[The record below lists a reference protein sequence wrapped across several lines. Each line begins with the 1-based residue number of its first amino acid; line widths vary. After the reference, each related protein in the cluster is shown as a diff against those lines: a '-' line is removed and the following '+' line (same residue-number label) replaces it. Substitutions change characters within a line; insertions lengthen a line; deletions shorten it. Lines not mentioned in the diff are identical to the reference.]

1 MQLRPALPLS
11 LVSAFPVLS
20 IVCAMAWSQGALAQ
34 AGAAFPARPVTLV
47 VPFPPGGPSDA
58 LARAVAQKM
67 GEHLGQPLVI
77 ENLGGANG
85 TIGLNQARKAA
96 ADGYTLSFGGIG
108 THVVNVALYRKLPY
122 DPVAD
127 FAPVGP
133 AGAAPMLLLARANLP
148 ASDLRQFAEWL
159 KRNQAAASYG
169 SAGVGSISHYGCVL
183 LLSALGHSP
192 THVPYRGIAP
202 AMNDLMG
209 GQTDFMCDQTTTA
222 LPQIAGGRIKA
233 IAVLGTQRLAQLP
246 GTAASAEAGHPLQA
260 RSWNAIFAPRGT
272 PPAVLARLTRSLQ
285 HAMGDAG
292 LRAQMAA
299 LGVELPSPEQAVPAT
314 VSALIEQGLRND
326 VPALKAKG
334 QYLD

>member
-20 IVCAMAWSQGALAQ
+20 IVCAMAWGQGALAQ

-148 ASDLRQFAEWL
+148 ASDLRQFADWL

-183 LLSALGHSP
+183 LLSALGQSP

-260 RSWNAIFAPRGT
+260 R
-272 PPAVLARLTRSLQ
+272 
-285 HAMGDAG
+285 
-292 LRAQMAA
+292 
-299 LGVELPSPEQAVPAT
+299 
-314 VSALIEQGLRND
+314 
-326 VPALKAKG
+326 
-334 QYLD
+334 